1 MLSNVLTFPR
11 IPNLKVDTFLSF
23 DLEAAFSSAIVLL
36 ISSVVDPSLTRKHQ
50 SWLHDALAL
59 LDEMFSRGNLVA
71 GYQKSEL
78 QQIDATL
85 NQLPGS
91 PRSVA
96 NPQVNAHQASVDWS
110 MQHAASEANSSQF
123 DFDPIGDW
131 SLESGMSGGQLM
143 TLADALDFENL
154 LSAAPGLEMF

>member
-1 MLSNVLTFPR
+1 MN
-11 IPNLKVDTFLSF
+11 
-23 DLEAAFSSAIVLL
+23 
-36 ISSVVDPSLTRKHQ
+36 
-50 SWLHDALAL
+50 
-59 LDEMFSRGNLVA
+59 SRGNLVA
-71 GYQKSEL
+71 GHQKSEL

-96 NPQVNAHQASVDWS
+96 NPQVNSQASMDWS
-110 MQHAASEANSSQF
+110 MRHPGSDANSSQF
-123 DFDPIGDW
+123 DFDPLGDW

-154 LSAAPGLEMF
+154 LAAAPGLGMF